1 MTVGAPGPRRLTL
14 MNEALLPALLV
25 ALLTACAPPA
35 PAVTSVATRIA
46 APAPETVEAE
56 DTEAED
62 TEAEDTEAEETG
74 AEETEAQYAGPEVVE
89 CGCGCCGGAALEVR
103 CVATEAELEAKRREQ
118 RAARARPRCRAAGCS
133 PSGVAWRLCQP
144 DV

>member
-14 MNEALLPALLV
+14 MKRALLPALLV
-25 ALLTACAPPA
+25 ALLTACAPPS

-46 APAPETVEAE
+46 APAPETVEA
-56 DTEAED
+56 
-62 TEAEDTEAEETG
+62 AEDTEAEETE
-74 AEETEAQYAGPEVVE
+74 AAETEAPYTGPEVVE